1 MISSRDYHLYCL
13 GCMEYGDALTFQN
26 KLAQMRLLEEIP
38 DSLVLLEHPPTYTL
52 GRKSKRDHFRV
63 PQDWIDSG
71 RVSRHEVDRGGQ
83 ITFHGPGQ
91 LVGYPVIKLDDGSK
105 QVVHYVRKLERM
117 LVGALCSLCVDGRT
131 QKDAFLS
138 SSSTGVWVS
147 DEKIA
152 AIGIKLDVNRITTHG
167 FALNI
172 NTDLDYFEKIIPCGI
187 EDRSVT
193 SVERCLGHPIPMDLA
208 INKVVTTFAEVFH
221 CEFAEQDGTY
231 VA

>member
-1 MISSRDYHLYCL
+1 MISSQECHLYCL
-13 GCMEYGDALTFQN
+13 GCKEYGDALTFQN

-52 GRKSKRDHFRV
+52 GRKSNRDHFRV

-71 RVSRHEVDRGGQ
+71 RVSKYEVDRGGQ

-91 LVGYPVIKLDDGSK
+91 LVGYPVIKLDHGNK
-105 QVVHYVRKLERM
+105 QVVHYIRKLESM
-117 LVGALCSLCVDGRT
+117 LVEALHFLCVEGRT
-131 QKDAFLS
+131 QQDVLFS

-172 NTDLDYFEKIIPCGI
+172 NTDLDYFEKIIPCGM
-187 EDRSVT
+187 EDRAIT
-193 SVERCLGHPIPMDLA
+193 SVERCLGHPISMDLA
-208 INKVVTTFAEVFH
+208 INKVVMAFAEVFH
-221 CEFAEQDGTY
+221 CEFAEQDGKY
-231 VA
+231 VI